1 MIAQVDEQQIA
12 VVALA
17 MHPAGNTDV
26 LSHMLGTELVVLVR
40 AVPVAFCHVILK
52 SLARGPTP
60 ALALRP
66 DRSRYALGSG

>member
-12 VVALA
+12 MVALT
-17 MHPAGNTDV
+17 MHPAGDTGV
-26 LSHMLGTELVVLVR
+26 PAHMLWTELVVSVR
-40 AVPVAFCHVILK
+40 AVLIAFCHVILR